1 VLTIT
6 KEEVMMKKRTLLS
19 MALVATMALATFT
32 GCGGSREGASST
44 EPAADTTATTDDA
57 ASDDAATTGEY
68 PGFEEGATIG
78 VSLPWLGTQNW
89 KEAEEMFTAQLEE
102 AGYNPIVQAA
112 DQKVTQQQQQIESMI
127 ENGAKVIVVG
137 PVDGSQLGS
146 VLEQAKEAG
155 VYVIGYDRLLE
166 NTSGVDGVVQFGSVK
181 TGELQ
186 AQALLQGL
194 EDLKGDAPYNIELF
208 GGGPADPNAPN
219 FFTGAMSVLQPKIDD
234 GTLVVVS
241 GQTDF
246 TQCATVDWDN
256 AKAQSRMDSLLAGN
270 YSDKEIDGV
279 LSPNDGIARAII
291 TSCENAGQ
299 EIPVVS
305 GLDAE
310 NESVEWVWSGRQYS
324 TVAKPTNDLVAK
336 TIEIIDS
343 LKAGNGMPA
352 TDVEVDN
359 GVKNVRI
366 YELPPVVVT
375 KDNAKEVFANDPS
388 RLELLK

>member
-1 VLTIT
+1 
-6 KEEVMMKKRTLLS
+6 MKKRTLLS

-166 NTSGVDGVVQFGSVK
+166 NTTGVDGVVQFGSVK

-186 AQALLQGL
+186 AQALLDGL
-194 EDLKGDAPYNIELF
+194 KEKKGEGPYNIELF

-219 FFTGAMSVLQPKIDD
+219 FFKGAMSVLQPYIDD
-234 GTLVVVS
+234 GTVTIVS

-246 TQCATVDWDN
+246 TECATVDWDN
-256 AKAQSRMDSLLAGN
+256 SKAQARMDTLLSGF

-279 LSPNDGIARAII
+279 LCPNDGIARACI
-291 TSCENAGQ
+291 TACENAGQ
-299 EIPVVS
+299 DIPVVS

-310 NESVEWVWSGRQYS
+310 NESVEWVWAGKQYS
-324 TVAKPTNDLVAK
+324 TVAKPTEDLVAK

-343 LKAGNGMPA
+343 LQAGNGMPA
-352 TDVEVDN
+352 TDVTANN
-359 GVKNVRI
+359 GVIDVPV

-375 KDNAKEVFANDPS
+375 KENAKEIFANDPS

>member
-1 VLTIT
+1 MLTIT

-44 EPAADTTATTDDA
+44 EPAADTTATTEDA

-166 NTSGVDGVVQFGSVK
+166 NTTGVDGVVQFGSVK

-219 FFTGAMSVLQPKIDD
+219 FFKGAMSVLQPKIDD

-256 AKAQSRMDSLLAGN
+256 AKAQSRMDSLISGF

-299 EIPVVS
+299 DIPVVS

-324 TVAKPTNDLVAK
+324 TVAKPTSDLVAK

-343 LKAGNGMPA
+343 LQAGNGMPS
-352 TDVEVDN
+352 TDVKVDN
-359 GVKNVRI
+359 GVIDVLV

-375 KDNAKEVFANDPS
+375 KDNAKEVFADDPS